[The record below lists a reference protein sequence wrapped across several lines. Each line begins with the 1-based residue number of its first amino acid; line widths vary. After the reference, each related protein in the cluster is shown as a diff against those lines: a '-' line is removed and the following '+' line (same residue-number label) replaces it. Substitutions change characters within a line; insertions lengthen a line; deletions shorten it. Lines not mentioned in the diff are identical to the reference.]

1 LYAFIP
7 TAKRPLGFLLRVI
20 KIIKSAHSTIPK
32 KPKKAITQMEL
43 LTLNENPKKYSNV
56 NPKKI
61 QKIEGWLVSE

>member
-1 LYAFIP
+1 
-7 TAKRPLGFLLRVI
+7 
-20 KIIKSAHSTIPK
+20 
-32 KPKKAITQMEL
+32 MEL